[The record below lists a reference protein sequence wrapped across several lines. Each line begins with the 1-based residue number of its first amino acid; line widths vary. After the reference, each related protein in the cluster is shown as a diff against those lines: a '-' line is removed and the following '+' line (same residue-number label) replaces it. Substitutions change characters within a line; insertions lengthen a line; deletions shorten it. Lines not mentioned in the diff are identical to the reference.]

1 LQATPVQRT
10 ATPESC
16 LFLPVDH
23 AYQTLAE
30 NLRKQ
35 IDTKTYRPGDRLPS
49 VRELATGHGFSM
61 ETVLHALRVLENNG
75 FVEARVRS
83 GFYVRESKL
92 SSFAPPSKT
101 ATVFRAKNV
110 ALRALRHQII
120 AFGTSTNVVP
130 LGLGLLSSEILPTR
144 RLAQTVAAVARR
156 YPVEVTSQAA
166 VPGTESLRQQ
176 LAQRAGAWGCF
187 LSPDDFVI
195 TCGASEALHLALR
208 ALGEPGDIILVE
220 SPCYF
225 GILES
230 IENLGM
236 RVVELATDPQE
247 GIDLV
252 ELENVLK
259 RFKRVAACVL
269 VTNYSNP
276 LGFSLST
283 SNKRNLVQLLAR
295 FGVPLVEDDIFGELH
310 RPENERPKV
319 AKSFDNDGSVILVGS
334 LSKTLAPG
342 LRIGWIVPGKFRERI
357 LELKS
362 ATSFA
367 TPSIPQL
374 AAAEFLRFG
383 SFDAHLRRLRQFLG
397 EQVYRFSSAIAE
409 NFPANTKISRPSGGF
424 LLWIELEPGFDALE
438 FAAQALNH
446 YRIAVIPGN
455 LYSARGERYGNCFR
469 ISCGH
474 AFSDRFSEAIKT
486 LGRLAARMARV
497 T

>member
-1 LQATPVQRT
+1 
-10 ATPESC
+10 
-16 LFLPVDH
+16 VDH
-23 AYQTLAE
+23 AYQMLAE

-35 IDTKTYRPGDRLPS
+35 IDSKTYRPGDRLPS
-49 VRELATGHGFSM
+49 VRELAMGHGFSM

-75 FVEARVRS
+75 LVEARIRS
-83 GFYVRESKL
+83 GFYVREPRL
-92 SSFAPPSKT
+92 RCVAPPSKT
-101 ATVFRAKNV
+101 VTVFRPKDV
-110 ALRALRHQII
+110 ALRALRQQTV
-120 AFGTSTNVVP
+120 AFGTSKNVVP

-156 YPVEVTSQAA
+156 YPVEVTTQAA

-187 LSPDDFVI
+187 FSPDDFVI

-208 ALGEPGDIILVE
+208 AVSERGDIVLVE

-225 GILES
+225 GILEI
-230 IENLGM
+230 IENLGL

-259 RFKRVAACVL
+259 RFNRVAACVL

-283 SNKRNLVQLLAR
+283 SSKRNLVQLLAR
-295 FGVPLVEDDIFGELH
+295 FGVPLIEDDIFGELY
-310 RPENERPKV
+310 RPETERPKV

-383 SFDAHLRRLRQFLG
+383 SFDAHLRRLRRFLA

-409 NFPANTKISRPSGGF
+409 SFPAHTKISRPSGGF

-438 FAAQALNH
+438 FAAEALNR

-455 LYSARGERYGNCFR
+455 LFSARGERYGNCFR

-474 AFSDRFSEAIKT
+474 AFSPRLAEAIGT
-486 LGRLAARMARV
+486 LGRIAAGMTCEGNYFGGR
-497 T
+497 

>member
-1 LQATPVQRT
+1 
-10 ATPESC
+10 
-16 LFLPVDH
+16 VDH

-166 VPGTESLRQQ
+166 VSGTESLRQQ

-252 ELENVLK
+252 ELEDVLK